1 MDLGIGDP
9 GDRQDKLNATPQDP
23 ELAAERPDACERR
36 RQADPHLASI
46 EYRTARNE
54 IDDRAGSARDEGGGR
69 RTRQADRRSKWMVR
83 VRDETSSHV
92 LYMAH
97 EEGDAGIGPQ
107 HSFHP
112 RNLGG
117 IDKVS
122 DQRLDGAVNKRR
134 TLTPLSSTSN
144 LLSTFVNSPFEEGSR
159 SAPIVTLPQDRF
171 LPQLQRLG
179 LGRKWGQSSVLIHI
193 VVSRCTFGARLLDK
207 AETPYDAVVLRPTIV
222 FGLSS
227 SYYGSLFDL
236 AERSRDVLTIFSD
249 PDAIMHSCH
258 VDDCADAY
266 VALAENPDRRAIA
279 NQAYNISNQRYETAR
294 EIGEA
299 LARSYQLDLAFQEPT
314 REYAHGDVYR
324 LFNYW
329 QWVGSGKIRAM
340 TGWHEKR
347 AMFADGIDQY
357 RMAYEATR

>member
-1 MDLGIGDP
+1 MRTRLPAESLIVTQKSVLVTGANGYVGNAVAKAFARAGWRTYGSVRREEAAGDL
-9 GDRQDKLNATPQDP
+9 
-23 ELAAERPDACERR
+23 
-36 RQADPHLASI
+36 
-46 EYRTARNE
+46 ARNE
-54 IDDRAGSARDEGGGR
+54 IQPVVGPSDGAIFDGLGDVTFDVVVSNTEDPTDPSGHLAAVRVMLDRAVARSQAAGR
-69 RTRQADRRSKWMVR
+69 RPLVMF
-83 VRDETSSHV
+83 SSGCKDYGTMTQKHGDPA
-92 LYMAH
+92 LAPH
-97 EEGDAGIGPQ
+97 TEE
-107 HSFHP
+107 S
-112 RNLGG
+112 
-117 IDKVS
+117 
-122 DQRLDGAVNKRR
+122 
-134 TLTPLSSTSN
+134 PLAPASTSA
-144 LLSTFVNSPFEEGSR
+144 V
-159 SAPIVTLPQDRF
+159 
-171 LPQLQRLG
+171 
-179 LGRKWGQSSVLIHI
+179 